1 MTEEN
6 ITTNIVVNSNFTSL
20 IADLNKVSSSLMN
33 LKEQLNVTNKTLASQ
48 ISAMNRTF
56 SETLRSTGQF
66 STHFVSL
73 SSDVDKFG
81 KQLDSGQ
88 MKLGQFFR
96 TFNQHTKTSGG
107 LVRDLAKQQVQ
118 LQNSI
123 LQPLGRNA
131 EGLMQ
136 YNVQIPRG
144 LDMIKNKA
152 AIARQEL
159 QIMNKVVQEGANSLI
174 NWGKNTQW
182 AGRQLT
188 VGLTVPMAA
197 FGKAAAD
204 AFNQADQQLVRL
216 TKVYGG
222 LSATSS
228 SELLKVRKDV
238 SATAADIAKSYG
250 QAYKDTISLAA
261 DIAATGKT
269 GNELLNSTRQTSRL
283 AILGETNVQDA
294 MKATLSIQ
302 NTFKQSTD
310 ELTQSI
316 DFLNAVENQTSTT
329 MGDLITAIPKAG
341 PVINAMGGS
350 VKDLA
355 LMLVAM
361 KEGGID
367 ATTGA
372 NALKS
377 ALASLINPTKVAVN
391 MFQGFGINLKDIVT
405 KNAGNLTGT
414 ILELQGALD
423 KLNPLQ
429 KQQAIEQLFGKFQ
442 FARMN
447 ALFANLGKQGSQTL
461 QVMDLMKASSQD
473 LANIAGRELA
483 QVTESASGK
492 YRRAVEGLKADL
504 ASIGEQFLKINTTLI
519 NVVDGI
525 IKFTSKLPKPLKD
538 VLGFLGLITAAA
550 GPLIML
556 TGVLANFF
564 GYVVKGIFHM
574 KSLFKG
580 GEGWKLLTPEILAAN
595 KAASLVEQTFYS
607 DAKAASIL
615 QQALAGLAASYQ
627 NVAEKASV
635 AAVPVTPGVSTVS
648 GNPIITNGRVANPN
662 NPLIGPIDTRAAGHH
677 NPRSMMTETEKVAQT
692 IHSVTP
698 TSIPLNQKIGA
709 VPQIFATGDMPK
721 VEGLTTSRGAS
732 VGIVA
737 QEAAKWHTMMGV
749 LSMQTKTEVAALK
762 KEIAQTGTVSA
773 EFMQSYSQL
782 LPSMEAVTQNAAEA
796 SALIV
801 KQVQVGE
808 LNVQQG
814 RAAIM
819 AENVKLETLMA
830 QATQQV
836 AADLGRTA
844 NLTTVPL
851 INQPIVSSTGKSNI
865 KELFKKGRGSKT
877 IIDKIASALGVK
889 TWGGGYAT
897 ETTIPKRLNQG
908 NLVPGTGN
916 QDTVPAMLTPGEFVV
931 NKKATEQNLG
941 LLMSIN
947 GGNGSRT
954 GINHNTGGQI
964 RLERSHVAEGS
975 ASDLNKVRST
985 RGYGNAV
992 SVGKGIPIWMTR
1004 DANQETRSVGRG
1016 MTGPQLA
1023 KEFRKAISAGHH
1035 PFEPWMSASD
1045 SLGGSTKNHT
1055 QFNKVFNEMLVKLER
1070 DNSLFGGKNGD
1081 ITFEKWFEKN
1091 VIKSNSLDSIR
1102 VGSRSFKSI
1111 FNSVL
1116 QPMGPRDGKEIAALE
1131 TLVKSRSGLD
1141 TIAKSNLSGVAKG
1154 LLGTFSGKS
1163 YNSARQ
1169 ILSSKW
1175 AKIFLSGLKRNSGGI
1190 IPGYALGGKIVP
1202 KLAESVIAKL
1212 TAKWKAKKQFYPQ
1225 GMQYTLGNQDPL
1237 HGPLQI
1243 GKAMHV
1249 GSKAQFDPWA
1259 KDPYARTS
1267 EIAYNDPQFSRM
1279 AHVPGF
1285 PIGTLEDRGKYITR
1299 QYMEGNYG
1307 ILNTPGAI
1315 EAMRAVSKKFTGT
1328 LFRGILL
1335 SKNNKSNPLP
1345 VHILDLIAKSRMTGD
1360 YSGLM
1365 GKEFIM
1371 RRSSWSSSQDVASM
1385 FAPGRN
1391 VNDNAL
1397 LLEAAVKNRNVVPA
1411 SDMFPNAKFSA
1422 PFGQKLI
1429 NNSRSEKESI
1439 FGGKFRI
1446 VSAGPGKL
1454 KLETVVDGTRAN
1466 GGPVSG
1472 GKSYLVGEKGPE
1484 LFVPRNSGGII
1495 PNHKVGGIVKNLAL
1509 PIGMQML
1516 APTVGSKVG
1525 GMLGGSTGA
1534 AIGSGIGQVA
1544 AFAAMF
1550 MGFGNSANKAEGS
1563 VGKLAGTIK
1572 KLSIFIANL
1581 NPYIKGF
1588 TIAITAGLVIW
1599 NKLHSAQKETD
1610 RLNRLAFA
1618 GGIKPIKDFDSQIKE
1633 IRKNIVAANQAREAF
1648 LATKTSAGVS
1658 GIQITVKELKD
1669 LQVEMKKSYP
1679 EIIKM
1684 LNQTSMAGLKDT
1696 AAGLKAQ
1703 FIQAGDAADVANKK
1717 VLALLTS
1724 SNKASNV
1731 GTALSS
1737 SSFNSMNDLAG
1748 ANKFSLNNLSKAQ
1761 SLGNA
1766 GFVGQLL
1773 QTFTGLDAAVSNSK
1787 DKISGV
1793 SKQFDAINSSQSKNL
1808 KLTKDQLKE
1817 LSKTNPQLSSILST
1831 SDSIGD
1837 AYAKWRIIL
1846 SGVSKDLSGLTSGEL
1861 QNLAKYTSEVSGY
1874 FNSLSD
1880 VSSKAAQ
1887 SGIFGGL
1894 AKQIDTL
1901 NKASATSSKISS
1913 SIQTSL
1919 QDQIKLKQK
1928 QIQQIQDEAS
1938 ARKKALQDQQTIEDT
1953 KLQIQQEQL
1962 NYQNALASGDMASAA
1977 QAQLAIQKLVG
1988 QQQLNIAS
1996 DAIDKMAQ
2004 SKVDKLQAEIE
2015 KLQAKS
2021 DTTTTTASNTSTAQ
2035 TNAATKLK
2043 ALYDELNQLT
2053 QSINL
2058 HGGSATEGDTIAFND
2073 IIERLKKAG
2082 ASASVL
2088 KQLNPSGGGSTYSG
2102 GGMKPTLNATQ
2113 DLQSLA
2119 SKSNDKVI
2127 SNTGQTVKELVAIQ
2141 TILKNRSDIGTGS
2154 GTKADP
2160 FTVAPVGASSK
2171 GRSLISAANLNK
2183 DGTLTARGI
2192 TDVIITNKLKKGQYF
2207 NYAGKTYKVN
2217 YDGSGM
2223 KFNEFQNDASV
2234 VTKAIGGKIS
2244 GPGTGTSDSIPA
2256 MLSHG
2261 EYVVNAAS
2269 ASSFGYT
2276 NLDNIN
2282 KMAAG
2287 GLATRFDIPKM
2298 ALGGKV
2304 NMSNAGLATN
2314 SNSMYNINVNVNGS
2328 NADAKDIAYAI
2339 RKEMQLRDA
2348 MNGRDRTK

>member
-1 MTEEN
+1 
-6 ITTNIVVNSNFTSL
+6 
-20 IADLNKVSSSLMN
+20 MN

-204 AFNQADQQLVRL
+204 AFKLADEQLVRL

-222 LSATSS
+222 LSATSA

-648 GNPIITNGRVANPN
+648 GNPIIANGRVANPN

-721 VEGLTTSRGAS
+721 IEGLTTSRGAS

-1055 QFNKVFNEMLVKLER
+1055 QFNKVFNEMLVKLEK
-1070 DNSLFGGKNGD
+1070 DNRLFGGKNGD

-1091 VIKSNSLDSIR
+1091 VIPSSSFGKIK

-1131 TLVKSRSGLD
+1131 TLVKSRGGLD
-1141 TIAKSNLSGVAKG
+1141 IIAKSNLSGVAKG

-1212 TAKWKAKKQFYPQ
+1212 TAKWKPKEQFWPQ
-1225 GMQYTLGNQDPL
+1225 GHQYTLGNQDPL

-1249 GSKAQFDPWA
+1249 GSKSQFDPWA
-1259 KDPYARTS
+1259 KDPYGRTS

-1345 VHILDLIAKSRMTGD
+1345 THILDLITRSRMTGD

-1371 RRSSWSSSQDVASM
+1371 RRSSWSSNQNVASM

-1397 LLEAAVKNRNVVPA
+1397 LIEAAVKNRNVVPA

-1422 PFGQKLI
+1422 PFGQKLT

-1495 PNHKVGGIVKNLAL
+1495 PNHKVGGMVKGVA
-1509 PIGMQML
+1509 
-1516 APTVGSKVG
+1516 
-1525 GMLGGSTGA
+1525 GMLGPYAAQYILPPLGSKIGSGVGGQQGA
-1534 AIGSGIGQVA
+1534 GVGSAIGSGLAMASWILPMVMQFKKVGDVA
-1544 AFAAMF
+1544 EEGAKKTGLFSKAM
-1550 MGFGNSANKAEGS
+1550 MGLRTAGMFLGPWGI
-1563 VGKLAGTIK
+1563 AGTAAVAG
-1572 KLSIFIANL
+1572 LTAGFIAYKKHADEVAKTN
-1581 NPYIKGF
+1581 
-1588 TIAITAGLVIW
+1588 
-1599 NKLHSAQKETD
+1599 S
-1610 RLNRLAFA
+1610 LAFSGA
-1618 GGIKPIKDFDSQIKE
+1618 IKPIKDFDSQIKE

-1684 LNQTSMAGLKDT
+1684 LNQTSLGGLKDVT
-1696 AAGLKAQ
+1696 AGLKAQ
-1703 FIQAGDAADVANKK
+1703 FIQAGDAASVANKK

-1724 SNKASNV
+1724 SNKASNI

-1793 SKQFDAINSSQSKNL
+1793 SKQFEAINSSQSKNL

-1913 SIQTSL
+1913 NIQKSL

-1928 QIQQIQDEAS
+1928 QIQQIQDEAT

-1988 QQQLNIAS
+1988 QQQLNTAS

-2053 QSINL
+2053 QSIDL

-2119 SKSNDKVI
+2119 AQSNDQVI
-2127 SNTGQTVKELVAIQ
+2127 KNTGQTVKELVAIQ

-2207 NYAGKTYKVN
+2207 NYAGKTYQVD
-2217 YDGSGM
+2217 YGDGAMTKPFSTID
-2223 KFNEFQNDASV
+2223 DAHV
-2234 VTKAIGGKIS
+2234 VTRASGGAIF

-2269 ASSFGYT
+2269 ASKFGYT
-2276 NLDNIN
+2276 NLDQIN

-2287 GLATRFDIPKM
+2287 GVATKYDIPKM
-2298 ALGGKV
+2298 AFGGKV
-2304 NMSNAGLATN
+2304 NTGNMGMANN

>member
-1 MTEEN
+1 MAEEN

-81 KQLDSGQ
+81 RQLDAGQ

-118 LQNSI
+118 LQNAI

-222 LSATSS
+222 LSATSA

-538 VLGFLGLITAAA
+538 VLGFLGLLTAAA

-595 KAASLVEQTFYS
+595 KAAGLVEQTFYS

-615 QQALAGLAASYQ
+615 QQALSGLAASYQ
-627 NVAEKASV
+627 NVAEKAAM
-635 AAVPVTPGVSTVS
+635 AAVPVAPGVSTVA
-648 GNPIITNGRVANPN
+648 GNPIIANGRIANPN
-662 NPLIGPIDTRAAGHH
+662 SPLIGAIDTRAAGHH
-677 NPRSMMTETEKVAQT
+677 NPRSMMTETEKLSQT

-698 TSIPLNQKIGA
+698 TPIPLNQKIGA

-801 KQVQVGE
+801 KQVQAGE

-819 AENVKLETLMA
+819 AENAKLETLMA

-889 TWGGGYAT
+889 TWGGGYST
-897 ETTIPKRLNQG
+897 ETTMPKRLATG
-908 NLVPGTGN
+908 SLVPGTGN

-931 NKKATEQNLG
+931 NAGATRANLP
-941 LLMSIN
+941 LLQAIN
-947 GGNGSRT
+947 GAGSNGPGYNTGSSGAVDFAPMSPTTVPRMSGVTNQEMSSLFPERFAGGKGSYRLRGTAGVYLNEITDPSILKKYPELVKNGKISKSKLNLELAGNGLPTEVYKAAMAASKHQHVGST
-954 GINHNTGGQI
+954 DQFLSALSKSGIINEKDAVGLQKEIDSLYLRHLNNSAKVKDASNPYWAASNTVI
-964 RLERSHVAEGS
+964 KRHLFNN
-975 ASDLNKVRST
+975 SDALGFWDKFSSEPA
-985 RGYGNAV
+985 YAV
-992 SVGKGIPIWMTR
+992 SENLRSSGEPMRSPSMELRSITHNGKTITLDPLKAKKIQGFFAHTATPAPLLKRLFNAGIT
-1004 DANQETRSVGRG
+1004 
-1016 MTGPQLA
+1016 
-1023 KEFRKAISAGHH
+1023 
-1035 PFEPWMSASD
+1035 
-1045 SLGGSTKNHT
+1045 
-1055 QFNKVFNEMLVKLER
+1055 
-1070 DNSLFGGKNGD
+1070 
-1081 ITFEKWFEKN
+1081 
-1091 VIKSNSLDSIR
+1091 
-1102 VGSRSFKSI
+1102 
-1111 FNSVL
+1111 
-1116 QPMGPRDGKEIAALE
+1116 ALE
-1131 TLVKSRSGLD
+1131 NRRTPH
-1141 TIAKSNLSGVAKG
+1141 
-1154 LLGTFSGKS
+1154 
-1163 YNSARQ
+1163 
-1169 ILSSKW
+1169 
-1175 AKIFLSGLKRNSGGI
+1175 IFRNKGGI
-1190 IPGYALGGKIVP
+1190 IPG
-1202 KLAESVIAKL
+1202 
-1212 TAKWKAKKQFYPQ
+1212 
-1225 GMQYTLGNQDPL
+1225 GNIP
-1237 HGPLQI
+1237 H
-1243 GKAMHV
+1243 
-1249 GSKAQFDPWA
+1249 
-1259 KDPYARTS
+1259 Y
-1267 EIAYNDPQFSRM
+1267 
-1279 AHVPGF
+1279 
-1285 PIGTLEDRGKYITR
+1285 
-1299 QYMEGNYG
+1299 
-1307 ILNTPGAI
+1307 
-1315 EAMRAVSKKFTGT
+1315 
-1328 LFRGILL
+1328 
-1335 SKNNKSNPLP
+1335 
-1345 VHILDLIAKSRMTGD
+1345 
-1360 YSGLM
+1360 
-1365 GKEFIM
+1365 
-1371 RRSSWSSSQDVASM
+1371 
-1385 FAPGRN
+1385 
-1391 VNDNAL
+1391 
-1397 LLEAAVKNRNVVPA
+1397 
-1411 SDMFPNAKFSA
+1411 
-1422 PFGQKLI
+1422 
-1429 NNSRSEKESI
+1429 
-1439 FGGKFRI
+1439 
-1446 VSAGPGKL
+1446 
-1454 KLETVVDGTRAN
+1454 AN
-1466 GGPVSG
+1466 GGRVLGSNTSNYG
-1472 GKSYLVGEKGPE
+1472 
-1484 LFVPRNSGGII
+1484 
-1495 PNHKVGGIVKNLAL
+1495 VGGMVKSLAL

-1516 APTVGSKVG
+1516 APSIGSKIGSAVG
-1525 GMLGGSTGA
+1525 GQTGA
-1534 AIGSGIGQVA
+1534 SVGSGIGQVA

-1563 VGKLAGTIK
+1563 VGKLAGTVR
-1572 KLSIFIANL
+1572 KLTGFIANL
-1581 NPYIKGF
+1581 NPYVKGI
-1588 TIAITAGLVIW
+1588 TLTITAALVIW
-1599 NKLHSAQKETD
+1599 NKLHAAQKESD

-1793 SKQFDAINSSQSKNL
+1793 SKQFEAINSSQSKNL

-1962 NYQNALASGDMASAA
+1962 NYQNALTSGDMASAA

-1988 QQQLNIAS
+1988 QQQLNTAS

-2021 DTTTTTASNTSTAQ
+2021 DTTTTTASNTSTTQ

-2053 QSINL
+2053 QSIDL

-2119 SKSNDKVI
+2119 AQSNDQVI
-2127 SNTGQTVKELVAIQ
+2127 KNTGQTVKELVAIQ

-2207 NYAGKTYKVN
+2207 NYAGKTYQVDYGDGAMTKPFSTIDDAHVVTRASGGAIF
-2217 YDGSGM
+2217 GSGT
-2223 KFNEFQNDASV
+2223 A
-2234 VTKAIGGKIS
+2234 
-2244 GPGTGTSDSIPA
+2244 TSDSIPA

-2269 ASSFGYT
+2269 ASKFGYT
-2276 NLDNIN
+2276 NLDQIN

-2287 GLATRFDIPKM
+2287 GVATKYDIPKM
-2298 ALGGKV
+2298 AFGGKV
-2304 NMSNAGLATN
+2304 NTGNMGMANN
-2314 SNSMYNINVNVNGS
+2314 SNSLYNINVNVNGS